1 MSQPLRKKL
10 MTMMLLP
17 CAGVLLLTCG
27 TLLAYEYATFRQSTL
42 EHTATLA
49 RVIAANSTAALAFD
63 NEDDAA
69 DVLATLKTEP
79 HVTLAALYD
88 QRGNLFVRY
97 PPQAALG
104 RFPPA
109 PQADGFNFGPQLLEG
124 FEPVRETAE
133 QRLGTLYVRS
143 DMSGMYDRL
152 ALYAGIVVGLIVV
165 SIAMAYVLSRRLQRQ
180 ISQPILELAE
190 TARAISERGDYSVR
204 APVQAQA
211 EFGVLTSGFNR
222 MLAQIAAQDTALRE
236 NQSRLHAQLGRLDLL
251 QRTTRAIGDRQDLES
266 IFQVIVRNLEDNL
279 PIDFGF
285 VCLYDALAAQLT
297 VATVGGKSGPLAVE
311 LGLPP
316 KAVLAVDE
324 NGLQRCM
331 SGELFYEPDISESPP
346 GLAQRLAGGGLRSL
360 VVAPLQVE
368 STVFGVLV
376 AARRAPSSFSSA
388 ECEFLRQLSEHAA
401 LAAHQVSLYTA
412 LQQAYEELRQS
423 QQTILQQERLRA
435 LGQMASGIA
444 HDINNAISPVSLYT
458 ESLLER
464 EPGLSNRARDYLST
478 IQRAI
483 ADVAQTVARMRE
495 FYRRDQQ
502 ADLLP
507 VDLDE
512 LIEQVLTLTRARWS
526 DIPQER
532 GIVIKARHEPGY
544 EVPKVLG
551 SESDIRD
558 ALTNLVFNAVDAMPS
573 GGTLA
578 LRTHATEV
586 DLGDGNGRR
595 ACVQL
600 EISDSGLGMDE
611 DTRRRC
617 LEPFFTTKGERGTG
631 MGLAM
636 VYGMVRR
643 HGGAIEIDSVPGA
656 GTTVRL
662 SFSRA
667 SAPAQSA
674 ASDSAPLRVI
684 PLRLLVI
691 DDDPLLAESLLRI
704 LESEGHTVTL
714 ADGGAAG
721 IEAFTAAYRAGQVFD
736 VVMTD
741 LGMPYIDG
749 RAVAAAIKQLNPRTP
764 VLLLTGWGQR
774 LRTEHSVPPH
784 VDLMLGKPPKLHE
797 LRRALLELTRA
808 PEPATMA

>member
-1 MSQPLRKKL
+1 
-10 MTMMLLP
+10 
-17 CAGVLLLTCG
+17 
-27 TLLAYEYATFRQSTL
+27 
-42 EHTATLA
+42 
-49 RVIAANSTAALAFD
+49 
-63 NEDDAA
+63 
-69 DVLATLKTEP
+69 VLAALKTEP

-88 QRGNLFVRY
+88 QRGNLFSRY
-97 PPQAALG
+97 PAQATL
-104 RFPPA
+104 RLFPPA
-109 PQADGFNFGPQLLEG
+109 PQPDGFRFGAQFLEG
-124 FEPVRETAE
+124 FQPVRETAE

-143 DMSGMYDRL
+143 DMSGMYERL
-152 ALYAGIVVGLIVV
+152 ALYAAISVGLIVV
-165 SIAMAYVLSRRLQRQ
+165 SSAMAYVLSRRLQRQ
-180 ISQPILELAE
+180 ISQPIMGLAE

-204 APVQAQA
+204 APVQEQA
-211 EFGVLTSGFNR
+211 EFCVLTSGFNR
-222 MLAQIAAQDTALRE
+222 MLVQIAAQDAALRE

-251 QRTTRAIGDRQDLES
+251 QRTTRAIGDRQDLDS
-266 IFQVIVRNLEDNL
+266 IFQVILRNLEDNL
-279 PIDFGF
+279 PIDFGC
-285 VCLYDALAAQLT
+285 VCLYDAPAAKLT
-297 VATVGGKSGPLAVE
+297 VATVGAKSGPLASE
-311 LGLPP
+311 LGLLP
-316 KAVLAVDE
+316 KTALPADL

-331 SGELFYEPDISESPP
+331 DGELCYEADISNSPP

-376 AARRAPSSFSSA
+376 AARRVSSSFSSA

-401 LAAHQVSLYTA
+401 LAAHQVNLYTA
-412 LQQAYEELRQS
+412 LQRAYEELRQS

-444 HDINNAISPVSLYT
+444 HDINNAISPVVLYT

-464 EPGLSNRARDYLST
+464 EPGLSKRARDYLST

-495 FYRRDQQ
+495 FYRRDQPS
-502 ADLLP
+502 DLLP
-507 VDLDE
+507 VDLNQ
-512 LIEQVLTLTRARWS
+512 LIEQVLILTRARWS

-532 GIVIKARHEPGY
+532 GIVIKARHEP
-544 EVPKVLG
+544 EAELPKVLG
-551 SESDIRD
+551 VESDIRD
-558 ALTNLVFNAVDAMPS
+558 ALTNLVFNAVDVMPN
-573 GGTLA
+573 GGTLV
-578 LRTHATEV
+578 LRTRSTEV
-586 DLGDGNGRR
+586 DLGDGHGRR
-595 ACVQL
+595 AAVQL

-643 HGGAIEIDSVPGA
+643 HDAAIEIDSTLGA

-662 SFSRA
+662 TFARA
-667 SAPAQSA
+667 TTSAPRVDL
-674 ASDSAPLRVI
+674 DSAPLRVT

-704 LESEGHTVTL
+704 LESDGHAVTL

-721 IEAFTAAYRAGQVFD
+721 IEAFTAAHGAGQAFD

-741 LGMPYIDG
+741 LGMPYVDG
-749 RAVAAAIKQLNPRTP
+749 RAVAAAVKQLAPRTP

-784 VDLMLGKPPKLHE
+784 VDLMLGKPPKLQE
-797 LRRALLELTRA
+797 LRCALVELTRGA
-808 PEPATMA
+808 EAETMALMP

>member
-1 MSQPLRKKL
+1 VSQPLRKKL
-10 MTMMLLP
+10 MTLMLLP

-27 TLLAYEYATFRQSTL
+27 TLLAYEYATFRQNIL
-42 EHTATLA
+42 EQTATLA
-49 RVIAANSTAALAFD
+49 RVIATNSTAALAFQ

-69 DVLATLKTEP
+69 DVLAALKTEP

-88 QRGNLFVRY
+88 QRGNLFARY
-97 PPQAALG
+97 PPQAAVQL
-104 RFPPA
+104 FPPS
-109 PQADGFNFGPQLLEG
+109 PQLDGYSFGTQFLEG
-124 FEPVRETAE
+124 FQPVRETAE

-143 DMSGMYDRL
+143 DMSGMYERL
-152 ALYAGIVVGLIVV
+152 ALYAAIVCGLIVV

-180 ISQPILELAE
+180 ISQPIIELAE

-222 MLAQIAAQDTALRE
+222 MLAQIAAQDTTLRE
-236 NQSRLHAQLGRLDLL
+236 NQAKLRDQLGRLDLL

-285 VCLYDALAAQLT
+285 VCLYDALASQLT
-297 VATVGGKSGPLAVE
+297 IATVGAKSGPLAIE
-311 LGLPP
+311 LGLSP
-316 KAVLAVDE
+316 KTALPVDQK
-324 NGLQRCM
+324 GLQRCM
-331 SGELFYEPDISESPP
+331 AGELFYEPDLVNSPP
-346 GLAQRLAGGGLRSL
+346 GFAQRLESGGLRSL

-376 AARRAPSSFSSA
+376 AARRAPNSFSSA

-401 LAAHQVSLYTA
+401 LAAHQVGLYTA

-423 QQTILQQERLRA
+423 QHTILQQERLRA

-444 HDINNAISPVSLYT
+444 HDINNAISPVALYT

-464 EPGLSNRARDYLST
+464 EPNLSSRARDYLNT

-502 ADLLP
+502 SDLLP
-507 VDLDE
+507 VELNQ
-512 LIEQVLTLTRARWS
+512 LIEQVLSLTRARWS

-532 GIVIKARHEPGY
+532 GIVIKVRQEPEHEL
-544 EVPKVLG
+544 PKILG
-551 SESDIRD
+551 TESDIRD
-558 ALTNLVFNAVDAMPS
+558 ALTNLVFNAVDAMPN
-573 GGTLA
+573 GGTLV
-578 LRTHATEV
+578 LRTRSADA
-586 DLGDGNGRR
+586 DLEDGSGRR
-595 ACVQL
+595 PCVQL
-600 EISDSGLGMDE
+600 EVCDSGVGMDE

-643 HGGAIEIDSVPGA
+643 HGGLIEIDSALGT

-662 SFSRA
+662 IFARA
-667 SAPAQSA
+667 SSTAQSMVG
-674 ASDSAPLRVI
+674 DCAPLRVT

-721 IEAFTAAYRAGQVFD
+721 IEAFTAAHRAGKTFD

-749 RAVAAAIKQLNPRTP
+749 RAVAAAVKQLDPHTP

-774 LRTEHSVPPH
+774 LRTEHSVPAH
-784 VDLMLGKPPKLHE
+784 VDLMLGKPPRLHE
-797 LRRALLELTRA
+797 LRRALVELTRA
-808 PEPATMA
+808 TESETMA